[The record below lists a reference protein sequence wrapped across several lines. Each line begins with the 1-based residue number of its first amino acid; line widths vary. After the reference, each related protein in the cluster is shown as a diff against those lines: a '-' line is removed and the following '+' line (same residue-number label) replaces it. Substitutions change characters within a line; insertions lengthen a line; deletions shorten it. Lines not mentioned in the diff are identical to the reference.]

1 RSSARWPTAATTSA
15 RLSSSPASWQATTGP
30 RSPYPVAHRRASTSG
45 GGARATTRRRSR
57 KRKDGAGGV
66 QFPETILSKQGE
78 STMKFGYTILYVKD
92 VEKTVAFYESAFGLK
107 RKFVHESGY
116 GEMDTGETKL
126 AFASVE
132 LATSNGVPF
141 VPANPE
147 GPSPAVEVAL
157 VTDDVAEAF
166 AVAVKAGAVPVAEP
180 KQKPWGQTVGYVRD
194 LNGVLIEI
202 CSPM

>member
-1 RSSARWPTAATTSA
+1 
-15 RLSSSPASWQATTGP
+15 
-30 RSPYPVAHRRASTSG
+30 
-45 GGARATTRRRSR
+45 
-57 KRKDGAGGV
+57 
-66 QFPETILSKQGE
+66 
-78 STMKFGYTILYVKD
+78 MKFGYTILYVKD
-92 VEKTVAFYESAFGLK
+92 VEQTVAFYESAFGLK

-157 VTDDVAEAF
+157 VTQDVAGAF

-194 LNGVLIEI
+194 LNGFLIEI

>member
-1 RSSARWPTAATTSA
+1 
-15 RLSSSPASWQATTGP
+15 
-30 RSPYPVAHRRASTSG
+30 
-45 GGARATTRRRSR
+45 
-57 KRKDGAGGV
+57 
-66 QFPETILSKQGE
+66 
-78 STMKFGYTILYVKD
+78 MKFGYMILYVKD

-132 LATSNGVPF
+132 LAASNGVPF
-141 VPANPE
+141 VRTNSE
-147 GPSPAVEVAL
+147 GPAPAVEVAF
-157 VTDDVAEAF
+157 VTEDVAAAF
-166 AVAVKAGAVPVAEP
+166 AVAVKAGAVPVSEA

-194 LNGVLIEI
+194 LNGFLIEI

>member
-1 RSSARWPTAATTSA
+1 
-15 RLSSSPASWQATTGP
+15 
-30 RSPYPVAHRRASTSG
+30 
-45 GGARATTRRRSR
+45 
-57 KRKDGAGGV
+57 
-66 QFPETILSKQGE
+66 
-78 STMKFGYTILYVKD
+78 MKFGYTILYVRE
-92 VEKTVAFYESAFGLK
+92 VEKTVAFYESAFGPK

-126 AFASVE
+126 AFASVA

-141 VPANPE
+141 VQADPE
-147 GPSPAVEVAL
+147 GPSPAVEVAF
-157 VTDDVAEAF
+157 VTDDVQEAF

-194 LNGVLIEI
+194 PNGFLVEI

>member
-1 RSSARWPTAATTSA
+1 
-15 RLSSSPASWQATTGP
+15 
-30 RSPYPVAHRRASTSG
+30 
-45 GGARATTRRRSR
+45 
-57 KRKDGAGGV
+57 
-66 QFPETILSKQGE
+66 
-78 STMKFGYTILYVKD
+78 MKFGYTILYVRD
-92 VEKTVAFYESAFGLK
+92 VEKIVALYESAFGLK
-107 RKFVHESGY
+107 RKFVYESGY

-132 LATSNGVPF
+132 LETSNGVPF
-141 VPANPE
+141 APANPE

-157 VTDDVAEAF
+157 VTQDVAGAF

-194 LNGVLIEI
+194 LNGFLIEI